1 MAYGSTPAFAN
12 VAASQ
17 TDSSIV
23 AAKTGKSIVVTGVYF
38 VSGGTATNVT
48 FNTKGSGAGTAIS
61 GLVADAANG
70 GCVLP
75 YHPKGWFVTNN
86 GEALTVTTG
95 TGSTTGIGVTYELVG
110 A

>member
-1 MAYGSTPAFAN
+1 MAYGSASAFSN

-23 AAKTGKSIVVTGVYF
+23 SAVTGKKIVVTGVYF

-48 FNTKGSGAGTAIS
+48 FNTKPAGSGTAITA
-61 GLVADAANG
+61 LVADATNG
-70 GCVLP
+70 GAVLP
-75 YHPKGWFVTNN
+75 YHPKGWFTTNLSE
-86 GEALTVTTG
+86 GLTVTTG